1 MEEKSHYEGHHKD
14 IEATASFNDA
24 TRVGPN
30 TEEGG
35 ATSNETEKEIA
46 TVAAVHDTVSADVI
60 DWDGE
65 DDPLK
70 PMNWTN
76 IRKFKNIIVI
86 CYCTFLT

>member
-1 MEEKSHYEGHHKD
+1 MDEKSPYEGHHKD
-14 IEATASFNDA
+14 IEASASSTNATRLRSNAEDVRATSDGTEKGIASVQDTASSD
-24 TRVGPN
+24 
-30 TEEGG
+30 
-35 ATSNETEKEIA
+35 I
-46 TVAAVHDTVSADVI
+46 I

-65 DDPLK
+65 DDSAK

>member
-1 MEEKSHYEGHHKD
+1 MEEKHHYEGHHKD
-14 IEATASFNDA
+14 IEATASFIDA
-24 TRVGPN
+24 ARVGPN
-30 TEEGG
+30 AEEDC
-35 ATSNETEKEIA
+35 AMSNETEKGTA
-46 TVAAVHDTVSADVI
+46 TAAAVHDTVPSDVI